1 MADWTVADMAEL
13 GHRHARLEAEQELDA
28 LMDTLC
34 AEPVYE
40 FHPQGLSFRGG
51 DATRRYY
58 EQFIRDFM
66 SRIQGYD
73 LRDEWVNERA
83 VAQEY
88 DIHVEIDG
96 SVETLRTIGILF
108 VDPPSIET
116 GDPRLGGERVYGGE
130 RLVRQF
136 AGAMYDELRAIDQGP
151 GRR

>member
-1 MADWTVADMAEL
+1 MTTWTVADMAEL
-13 GHRHARLEAEQELDA
+13 GHRHAQLEAERKLDE

-40 FHPQGLSFRGG
+40 FHPMALTFRGG
-51 DATRRYY
+51 EATRRYY

-73 LRDEWVNERA
+73 LLDEWVNEHS

-88 DIHVEIDG
+88 DIHVEIG
-96 SVETLRTIGILF
+96 GQVETLRTVGILF
-108 VDPPSIET
+108 GDRASITT
-116 GDPRLGGERVYGGE
+116 GDPRLGGERIYGSE

-136 AGAMYDELRAIDQGP
+136 AGAMVEELEP
-151 GRR
+151 L